1 MENNSKSKNK
11 VALIVVAVVV
21 AILVLLVVVA
31 GIAGMN
37 KDSSENKSEENTQ
50 ASTETV
56 ASKVKKAID
65 GMSESS
71 RDEMIVNNDGVGGK
85 ILNIDEGKNNIVQVR
100 VSTPIS
106 QLATNDEGKDIATK
120 VLVSVC
126 KDVPELRGIDV
137 IGDQSDSRSNIVLT
151 QNFPICK
158 Q

>member
-21 AILVLLVVVA
+21 AILVLLVVVT

-37 KDSSENKSEENTQ
+37 KDSSGHKSEENTQ

-65 GMSESS
+65 GMSEDS
-71 RDEMIVNNDGVGGK
+71 RDEMLVDNSGNGGELVKVEDTSRNAVNVVITTTFSD
-85 ILNIDEGKNNIVQVR
+85 LDE
-100 VSTPIS
+100 S
-106 QLATNDEGKDIATK
+106 KDIATK
-120 VLVSVC
+120 IFVSIC
-126 KDVPELRGIDV
+126 KDVPDLNSLYITSQGSGSKGLAVYR
-137 IGDQSDSRSNIVLT
+137 SD
-151 QNFPICK
+151 FPICK